1 MLLSVVLCV
10 NFNMYLWEIYKLEII
25 YQNFKKLNLIYQK
38 IFNAM
43 NSSFPVLSIN
53 LLPPEKLYCNFSY
66 WSSLFSQ
73 DMQILWDRAHGVPL
87 VKLPKGVSDMIFP
100 YLLLAL
106 SDYKTSQINKMNGIG
121 LDNLLSLWFDK
132 YLLNKNGYFELI
144 KNNFISDL

>member
-1 MLLSVVLCV
+1 
-10 NFNMYLWEIYKLEII
+10 
-25 YQNFKKLNLIYQK
+25 
-38 IFNAM
+38 M
-43 NSSFPVLSIN
+43 NSSFPFLSVNI
-53 LLPPEKLYCNFSY
+53 LPPEKLYCNFSY

-87 VKLPKGVSDMIFP
+87 EKLPKGVSDMIFP

-144 KNNFISDL
+144 KK

>member
-1 MLLSVVLCV
+1 
-10 NFNMYLWEIYKLEII
+10 
-25 YQNFKKLNLIYQK
+25 
-38 IFNAM
+38 M
-43 NSSFPVLSIN
+43 NSSLPVPSVN
-53 LLPPEKLYCNFSY
+53 LLPPNKLYCNFSY

-87 VKLPKGVSDMIFP
+87 EKLPKGLSDMIFP
-100 YLLLAL
+100 YLLLSL

-144 KNNFISDL
+144 KK

>member
-1 MLLSVVLCV
+1 
-10 NFNMYLWEIYKLEII
+10 
-25 YQNFKKLNLIYQK
+25 
-38 IFNAM
+38 M
-43 NSSFPVLSIN
+43 NSSFQALSIN
-53 LLPPEKLYCNFSY
+53 LLPPTRLYCDFSY

-87 VKLPKGVSDMIFP
+87 EKLPKGATDMIFP

-132 YLLNKNGYFELI
+132 YLLNKHGYFELI
-144 KNNFISDL
+144 EK

>member
-1 MLLSVVLCV
+1 MQSAVLCV
-10 NFNMYLWEIYKLEII
+10 KFNMYLWEIYKLEII

-87 VKLPKGVSDMIFP
+87 EKLPKGVSDMIFP

-106 SDYKTSQINKMNGIG
+106 SDYKASQINKMNGIG

-132 YLLNKNGYFELI
+132 YLLNRNGYFELI
-144 KNNFISDL
+144 EN